1 MAEQYHIATD
11 PQTLAHY
18 ARMLEDRENEVLR
31 ISRLY
36 AALSQVNQAI
46 IWMPDP
52 AELFPEICRA
62 LVVHGHFRLAWI
74 GWNEKKSDFLVPLAK
89 YGDDNG
95 FLMDSDFPVDNDP
108 AGRYGPSAT
117 AFRSGRPYISNDIAN
132 DPLAQ
137 PWRAAMVQRGFKSAA
152 IFPIRENGEV
162 RGVLTVYTDN
172 PEFFNLRE
180 ISLME
185 EAANNLSF
193 ALDNLAR
200 DRARQEADQK
210 WRDWELFSEAMIESL
225 PGILY
230 FYDSNGRFL
239 RWNRNFQRVIGYS
252 TAEISRL
259 HPLDLFGGEEKQLVA
274 AKIAEAFEGGNAA
287 IEASLIA
294 KDGTSLPYFLT
305 GHRVELSGTDYVVG
319 MGIEASTRRQAELE
333 REKRLQAEAA
343 DRIKSAFL
351 ATMSHELRTPLNS
364 IIGFT
369 GTVLLGLAGPLTDEQ
384 GKQLNMVR
392 NSARHL
398 LALVND
404 VLDISKIEA
413 EQLELSRDAFDPA
426 AVIARVVALIGPQAA
441 AKQLKLDVK
450 CALGL
455 GAMIGDERRFQQIL
469 LNLLSNAVKFTDH
482 GTVTLIAEM
491 IADDVLRLQVR
502 DTGIGIKAEYLTE
515 LFQPFRQVDSGLAR
529 LHEGTGLG
537 LAICRRLA
545 NLMGGSITVDSQWG
559 DGSVFTVTLPLTIP
573 ETH

>member
-1 MAEQYHIATD
+1 MTEQNQIAPD
-11 PQTLAHY
+11 PQTLADY
-18 ARMLEDRENEVLR
+18 ARMLEDRENEILR

-259 HPLDLFGGEEKQLVA
+259 HPLDLFIGEEKQLVA
-274 AKIAEAFEGGNAA
+274 AKIVEAFEGGNAA

-305 GHRVELSGTDYVVG
+305 GHRVELSGSDYVVG

-413 EQLELSRDAFDPA
+413 EQLELSRDSFDPA

-441 AKQLKLDVK
+441 AKQLKLDVN

-482 GTVTLIAEM
+482 GTVTLVAEM

-545 NLMGGSITVDSQWG
+545 SLMGGSITVDSQWG